1 MMETSYIHY
10 SPEVLEKVNISQDH
24 DKADQDSLPEK
35 EEISDVHDSVNVS
48 CTFRTVNK
56 NCTVSTRENS
66 HLNQKIHAA
75 KHKLKKTAIAH
86 IVKTNEV
93 NTGSPSNRVRLD
105 SDK

>member
-1 MMETSYIHY
+1 MC
-10 SPEVLEKVNISQDH
+10 PVLLERLIKIVLCQ
-24 DKADQDSLPEK
+24 PEK
-35 EEISDVHDSVNVS
+35 
-48 CTFRTVNK
+48 
-56 NCTVSTRENS
+56 NS